1 MMLKTSENGFKIQK
15 SHTIVQKSEAINF
28 GRNGG
33 TGNVEGFYDAVRGH
47 RTGSSNS
54 PAPSVPVNPLPVSR
68 EASRDFVALDIWLHR
83 RYRYLN

>member
-1 MMLKTSENGFKIQK
+1 M
-15 SHTIVQKSEAINF
+15 
-28 GRNGG
+28 
-33 TGNVEGFYDAVRGH
+33 EGFYDAVRGH